1 MKSRFAAAAVALAL
15 SALPLAVFAAPLRA
29 GDHISVTVFNHPEL
43 TLPTATIDGDGKLA
57 MPLSGNVAIAG
68 LEPDAAA
75 DVIGNA
81 LKAFLRDPVVSVGVI
96 QQNQMISIVGGPVST
111 LQYTPGQTLAGV
123 VATLTSTPSVDLHH
137 VTLQRDGTQL
147 GSYDGYDLLRKATG
161 GPVLQPGDQIIVA
174 QKPVEVDVAGVVRN
188 TGPVYLD
195 RGASIADAIGAA
207 GGAAD
212 GAATGAVDVLRNGEH
227 LHVALSSDQSA
238 QVVHDGDVITVPQA
252 VHVAVGGSVGKP
264 GETVLTSGNTLIAAV
279 YTAGGPLKYGDVSHT
294 EVIHDGLRHVYDIT
308 KVPQGDLSQ
317 NPHLSDGD
325 IVNVPQGGHLNLS
338 DIFGGAG
345 IIHWFF

>member
-1 MKSRFAAAAVALAL
+1 MKSRIAAVGAVIAL
-15 SALPLAVFAAPLRA
+15 SVFPLAGAGAPLRA
-29 GDHISVTVFNHPEL
+29 GDHIAVTVFNHPEL
-43 TLPTATIDGDGKLA
+43 TIPQVTIDGDGKLA
-57 MPLSGNVAIAG
+57 MPLAGNVAVAG

-75 DVIGNA
+75 TAIGNS
-81 LKAFLRDPVVSVGVI
+81 LKTYLRDPVVSVAVV
-96 QQNQMISIVGGPVST
+96 QQNAMISIVGGPAST

-123 VATLTSTPSVDLHH
+123 IATLTSAPSVDLHRIT
-137 VTLQRDGTQL
+137 VMRDGAKL
-147 GSYDGYDLLRKATG
+147 GSYNGYDLLRNADAG
-161 GPVLQPGDQIIVA
+161 VALQPGDQIIVA
-174 QKPVEVDVAGVVRN
+174 QKPLMADVVGVVRT

-195 RGASIADAIGAA
+195 DGATIADAISAA
-207 GGAAD
+207 GGASD
-212 GAATGAVDVLRNGEH
+212 GAATGAVDVLRNGAH
-227 LHVALSSDQSA
+227 LHVALSSPEAA
-238 QVVHDGDVITVPQA
+238 QPVHDGDVITVPQA
-252 VHVAVGGSVGKP
+252 VHVAVGGQVGKP

-294 EVIHDGLRHVYDIT
+294 EVIHDGVRHVYDIT
-308 KVPQGDLSQ
+308 RVPQGDLSQ